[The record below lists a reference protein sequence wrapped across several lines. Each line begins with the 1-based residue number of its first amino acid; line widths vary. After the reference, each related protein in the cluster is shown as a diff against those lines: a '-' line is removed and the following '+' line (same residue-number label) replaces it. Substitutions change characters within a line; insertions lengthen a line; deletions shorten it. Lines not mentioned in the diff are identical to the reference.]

1 RKIAP
6 ALAAGCTVVVK
17 PASPTPLTTALFAD
31 VVLRHLTAR
40 GLPTGV
46 LNVVP
51 TSSASDLSAAVMG
64 DRRLRKLS
72 FTGSTAVGQQLLR
85 TAADGVLRTSME
97 LGGNAPFLVLDDA
110 DLDAAVSGALVAK
123 MRNAGQTCVAANRF
137 YVQAGVADEF
147 TDRLTAA
154 FAALEV
160 G

>member
-1 RKIAP
+1 EARGEVAYGADFVRWFAEEAVRLPGLARPAPAGGTQLVHSRPVGPALLVTPWNFPLAMATRKIAP

-31 VVLRHLTAR
+31 VVLRHLTER

-72 FTGSTAVGQQLLR
+72 
-85 TAADGVLRTSME
+85 
-97 LGGNAPFLVLDDA
+97 
-110 DLDAAVSGALVAK
+110 
-123 MRNAGQTCVAANRF
+123 
-137 YVQAGVADEF
+137 
-147 TDRLTAA
+147 
-154 FAALEV
+154 
-160 G
+160 